1 MKLGFQNLA
10 RAHRHPNAVGAV
22 ASSSNLPIARTA
34 GDVRHAWP
42 ICREHGGGRN
52 FGDMTPIL
60 REPIQWLLPT
70 ESDMIKALLITL
82 MLLAAAGSAAA
93 QTPDNAHPQY
103 PNRLLR
109 QKAIDHGYHHQPT
122 TAEIA
127 CKQAASGPSSL
138 GADTDRAIAE
148 LYEDAMRRSALAEHR
163 VTLEETSGRGDRRRT
178 AGIGTAAH
186 QSN

>member
-1 MKLGFQNLA
+1 MKLGFGNLA
-10 RAHRHPNAVGAV
+10 RTYLRPNAVGAV
-22 ASSSNLPIARTA
+22 ASSSDLPIAGTA
-34 GDVRHAWP
+34 VDVMHASP
-42 ICREHGGGRN
+42 ICREDEDGRN

-60 REPIQWLLPT
+60 RKPVQWLLPT

-82 MLLAAAGSAAA
+82 MLLAAAGSAVA
-93 QTPDNAHPQY
+93 QTRDNAHPQC

-163 VTLEETSGRGDRRRT
+163 VTLEETSGRGYQRRT